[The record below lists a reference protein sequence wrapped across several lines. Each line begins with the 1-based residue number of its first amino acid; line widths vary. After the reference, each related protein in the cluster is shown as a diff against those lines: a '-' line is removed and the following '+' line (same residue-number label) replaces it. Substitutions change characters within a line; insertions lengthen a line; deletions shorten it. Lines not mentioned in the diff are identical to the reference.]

1 MQGLHLQYQTSNSLM
16 SPTNPLLTVTD
27 FSYPQKEDKTSKVLN
42 KYLKE
47 GLICLYSLVIYL
59 KIQT

>member
-1 MQGLHLQYQTSNSLM
+1 M